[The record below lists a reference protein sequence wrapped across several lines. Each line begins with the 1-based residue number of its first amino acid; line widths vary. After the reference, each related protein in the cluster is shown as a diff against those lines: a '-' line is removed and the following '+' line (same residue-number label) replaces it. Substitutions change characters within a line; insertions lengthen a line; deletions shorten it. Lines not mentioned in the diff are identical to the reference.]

1 VPHIWGWA
9 TWRRSWEQHQLDIA
23 GWRKRLPW
31 RKLWLRS
38 GKSLSGAIYWA
49 LTFEMLGRKRVDTWD
64 GQFVLASMEANSWT
78 ATSNV
83 NLVENIGFGAD
94 ATHTHVEV
102 ETRSVESI
110 CLPTRP
116 VEVELDSRADAWVR
130 KHHFNVSMVGF
141 TLMAWRYLKQQTR
154 RRTS

>member
-1 VPHIWGWA
+1 
-9 TWRRSWEQHQLDIA
+9 
-23 GWRKRLPW
+23 
-31 RKLWLRS
+31 
-38 GKSLSGAIYWA
+38 
-49 LTFEMLGRKRVDTWD
+49 
-64 GQFVLASMEANSWT
+64 MEANSWT

-116 VEVELDSRADAWVR
+116 IEVELDSRADAWVR